1 MIALSD
7 ITASAREILKMKT
20 MTIRN
25 IPDDVA
31 AGLAERARENGRS
44 MNATVVAA
52 LSDSFGKSAN
62 KPKKYAD
69 FSQFVGNWT
78 DEEADRITKIIKESH
93 EMFLFDENKPWLYAA
108 EDSK

>member
-78 DEEADRITKIIKESH
+78 DEEADRITKIITESH

>member
-1 MIALSD
+1 
-7 ITASAREILKMKT
+7 MKSR
-20 MTIRN
+20 TIRN

-31 AGLAERARENGRS
+31 AGLAERARESGRS

-93 EMFLFDENKPWLYAA
+93 ERFLFDENKPWLYAA